1 MVSRF
6 NCARLLG
13 ILWTVARQVP
23 PFKGFSGQEYWSGLP
38 SPSSGDL
45 PEGIF
50 LTQGSNPLL
59 LTSPALEAD
68 SLPLTPPGIPNT
80 LGVWGRV
87 YGLRIWPQ
95 RVNFF
100 PVCIYSLE
108 VMNQLSSLEFF
119 TGRIGLLQEHW
130 QDLRSPCLNRLS
142 IIGFIHARASL
153 LHEYSFYLVFV
164 EACCCSVAESCLTLC
179 DPMDCSTPGFPVLH
193 SLPEFAQTHVH

>member
-45 PEGIF
+45 P
-50 LTQGSNPLL
+50 
-59 LTSPALEAD
+59 D
-68 SLPLTPPGIPNT
+68 PGIEPTSLNISCIGGRLFTTHTTWNT
-80 LGVWGRV
+80 KYSGVWGRV

-108 VMNQLSSLEFF
+108 VMNQLSSLEIF

-130 QDLRSPCLNRLS
+130 QGLRSPCLNRLS
-142 IIGFIHARASL
+142 IIGFMHARASL

-164 EACCCSVAESCLTLC
+164 EACCCSVAESCLTLF

-193 SLPEFAQTHVH
+193 YLPEFAQTHVH